1 MAKHVAIVLSAGRGS
16 RMNTDVA
23 KQYLILQGVPVIC
36 HTLKAFE
43 ESKIDEVILVTAAC
57 DAALVKADIVEK
69 YGFSKV
75 KKIVAGGAERVDS
88 VYEGLKAADAD
99 YIHIHDGARCLITPE
114 LIERMMSGAEKY
126 KAAVMAVPA
135 KDTIRQADAEGY
147 GEKCLDRSILWA
159 MQTPQ
164 SFEYTLIRA
173 AFDKMYATDGP
184 VKITDDVMVLEQ
196 YGNKSARLVEG
207 SYENLKITT
216 PEDLIMAQAIL
227 DNRAQE
233 F

>member
-1 MAKHVAIVLSAGRGS
+1 MAKHVAIVLSAGKGA
-16 RMNTDVA
+16 RMNTNVA
-23 KQYLILQGVPVIC
+23 KQYLLLQEVPVIC
-36 HTLKAFE
+36 HTLEAFE
-43 ESKIDEVILVTAAC
+43 KSEVDEVVLITAAC
-57 DAALVKADIVEK
+57 DMDSVRVDIVEK

-75 KKIVAGGAERVDS
+75 KKIVAGGSERVDS

-114 LIERMMSGAEKY
+114 QINKMISGVENY

-147 GEKCLDRSILWA
+147 GAKCLDRSLLWA

-164 SFEYTLIRA
+164 SFEYAVIRT
-173 AFDKMYATDGP
+173 AFDKMYAINGP

-196 YGNKSARLVEG
+196 YTSHRAKLIEG

-227 DNRAQE
+227 DKRV
-233 F
+233 